1 MCLSSVYDKTPDSE
15 HLLLRNVQF
24 FRIEDGDIVCTDIM
38 EQDLRIHGTLISA
51 NLVEG
56 RVIVD
61 VKQ

>member
-1 MCLSSVYDKTPDSE
+1 MCLSSVYDKTPDAD
-15 HLLLRNVQF
+15 HLLLRNVQYF
-24 FRIEDGDIVCTDIM
+24 KIEGGDIICTDIM
-38 EQDLRIHGTLISA
+38 EQDLTIHGTLVSA